1 MGYKIITIN
10 REFESGGSEIAQAVA
25 QKLHIPY
32 IDKFL
37 ITEAAQQGGFTMER
51 TEATDEKLASRFEY
65 SQVAAAK
72 YYGGM
77 DVHFTANEQV
87 AKVQFQLT
95 KDLAESGPCV
105 IVGRCANY
113 LLRDRDDVLD
123 VFIHAGFDYRLKR
136 TIEKL
141 GLPENKAEKVLKQAD
156 KGRKEYYSYYTG
168 MEWEDPDSYHLVLN
182 SDKLDFDLCVELICD
197 LYGK

>member
-32 IDKFL
+32 IDRFL
-37 ITEAAQQGGFTMER
+37 VTEAAQQGGFTLER
-51 TEATDEKLASRFEY
+51 MEATDERLASRFEY

-87 AKVQFQLT
+87 AKIQFELI
-95 KDLAESGPCV
+95 KELAEKGPCV

-141 GLPENKAEKVLKQAD
+141 GLPV
-156 KGRKEYYSYYTG
+156 GRNTF
-168 MEWEDPDSYHLVLN
+168 HTLTH
-182 SDKLDFDLCVELICD
+182 
-197 LYGK
+197 

>member
-32 IDKFL
+32 IDRFL
-37 ITEAAQQGGFTMER
+37 VTEAAQQGGFTLER
-51 TEATDEKLASRFEY
+51 MEATDERLASRFEY

-87 AKVQFQLT
+87 AKVQFELI
-95 KDLAESGPCV
+95 KDLAEKGPCV

-168 MEWEDPDSYHLVLN
+168 MNWEDPDSYHLVLN

>member
-32 IDKFL
+32 IDRFL
-37 ITEAAQQGGFTMER
+37 VTEAAQQGGFTVER
-51 TEATDEKLASRFEY
+51 MEATDERLASRFEY

-87 AKVQFQLT
+87 AKVQFELI
-95 KDLAESGPCV
+95 KDLAEKGPCV

>member
-32 IDKFL
+32 IDRFL
-37 ITEAAQQGGFTMER
+37 VTEAAQQGGFTLER
-51 TEATDEKLASRFEY
+51 MEATDERLASRFEY

-87 AKVQFQLT
+87 AKVQFELI
-95 KDLAESGPCV
+95 KDLAEKGPCV

-168 MEWEDPDSYHLVLN
+168 MDWEDPDSYHLVLN

>member
-32 IDKFL
+32 IDRFL
-37 ITEAAQQGGFTMER
+37 VTEAAQQGGFSMER
-51 TEATDEKLASRFEY
+51 MEATDERLASRFEY

-87 AKVQFQLT
+87 AKVQFQLI
-95 KDLAESGPCV
+95 KELAESGPCV

-168 MEWEDPDSYHLVLN
+168 MDWEDPDSYHLVLN

-197 LYGK
+197 LYSK

>member
-25 QKLHIPY
+25 QKLHVPY

-37 ITEAAQQGGFTMER
+37 ITEAAQQGGFSMER

-87 AKVQFQLT
+87 AKVQFQIIQ
-95 KDLAESGPCV
+95 DLAERGPCV

-141 GLPENKAEKVLKQAD
+141 GLPEGKAEKVLKQTD
-156 KGRKEYYSYYTG
+156 KARKEYYKYYTG
-168 MEWEDPDSYHLVLN
+168 MEWEDPNSYHMVLN
-182 SDKLDFDLCVELICD
+182 SDKLAFDLCVELVCD

>member
-32 IDKFL
+32 IDRFL
-37 ITEAAQQGGFTMER
+37 VTEAAQQGGFTLER
-51 TEATDEKLASRFEY
+51 MEATDERLASRFEY

-87 AKVQFQLT
+87 AKVQFELI
-95 KDLAESGPCV
+95 KDLAEKGPCV

-123 VFIHAGFDYRLKR
+123 VFIHAGFDYRLNR

-141 GLPENKAEKVLKQAD
+141 GLPESKAEKVLKQAD

-168 MEWEDPDSYHLVLN
+168 MDWEDPDSYHLVLN

>member
-10 REFESGGSEIAQAVA
+10 REFEAGGSEIAQAVA

-32 IDKFL
+32 IDRFL
-37 ITEAAQQGGFTMER
+37 VTEAAQQGGFSMER
-51 TEATDEKLASRFEY
+51 MEATDERLASRFEY

-87 AKVQFQLT
+87 AKVQFQLI
-95 KDLAESGPCV
+95 KELAESGPCV

-168 MEWEDPDSYHLVLN
+168 MDWEDPDSYHLVLN

-197 LYGK
+197 LYSK

>member
-32 IDKFL
+32 IDRFL
-37 ITEAAQQGGFTMER
+37 VTEAAQQGGFSMER
-51 TEATDEKLASRFEY
+51 MEATDERLASRFEY

-87 AKVQFQLT
+87 AKVQFGLI

-168 MEWEDPDSYHLVLN
+168 MDWEDPDSYHLVLN

>member
-32 IDKFL
+32 IDRFL
-37 ITEAAQQGGFTMER
+37 VTEAAQQGGFTLER
-51 TEATDEKLASRFEY
+51 MEATDERLASRFEY

-87 AKVQFQLT
+87 AKVQFELI
-95 KDLAESGPCV
+95 KDLAEKGPCV

-123 VFIHAGFDYRLKR
+123 VFIHAGFDYRLNR

-168 MEWEDPDSYHLVLN
+168 MDWEDPDSYHLVLN

>member
-32 IDKFL
+32 IDRFL
-37 ITEAAQQGGFTMER
+37 VTEAAQQGGFTVER
-51 TEATDEKLASRFEY
+51 MEATDERLASRFEY

-87 AKVQFQLT
+87 AKVQFQLI
-95 KDLAESGPCV
+95 KDLAEKGPCV

>member
-32 IDKFL
+32 IDRFL
-37 ITEAAQQGGFTMER
+37 VTEAAQQGGFTIER
-51 TEATDEKLASRFEY
+51 MEATDEKLASRFEY
-65 SQVAAAK
+65 SQVTAAK

-87 AKVQFQLT
+87 AKVQFQLI
-95 KDLAESGPCV
+95 KELAESGPCV

-141 GLPENKAEKVLKQAD
+141 GLPENKAEKLLKQAD

>member
-32 IDKFL
+32 IDRFL
-37 ITEAAQQGGFTMER
+37 VTEAAQQGGFSMER
-51 TEATDEKLASRFEY
+51 MEATDERLASRFEY

-87 AKVQFQLT
+87 AKVQFELI
-95 KDLAESGPCV
+95 KDLAEKGPCV

-168 MEWEDPDSYHLVLN
+168 MEWEDPDSYHMVLN